1 MPISKVQELVPE
13 IDLIKFLKGQA
24 PAGYEIGPNRTVI
37 LGDINFFT
45 ALPKILAD
53 SPRDTVRAY
62 MKSRLVQTWGG
73 RLHKNFTVPMRQLSN
88 QLAGRDPNNVPERWR
103 TCIGEVDSGLGI
115 ALSASYIERAFTLKD
130 KSYGDQIIM
139 DIKKEF
145 SSRLHGFPWMSD
157 NVKDLAAKKG
167 RQSYS
172 HVPLQFITNM
182 NFLVVN
188 IIQKIGYQT
197 ANPDTANPKQV
208 FEWYSKLPIS
218 RNTNWFENG
227 RSTFAFNFEKGW
239 DELLAPVDKARWG
252 MTAPT
257 VNAYYNPS
265 GNEIVF
271 PAGIMQ
277 FPVFSSALP
286 DYVNYGSFGAVAGHE
301 LTHGFDDHGSEY
313 DENGVLRNWWDDT
326 TRKNFQTKTQCF
338 VKQYSNFTVEGLDG
352 KPLNVNGKLTLGEN
366 IADAGGLTAA
376 YSSWSKRD
384 AARKN
389 AGLPGLEEFTND
401 QLFFLSYATWW
412 CGKVRKE
419 QAANYIFTDPHS
431 PNDKRIIGTTANS
444 AAFREAFKCKVK
456 QPTCELW

>member
-1 MPISKVQELVPE
+1 MPISEVQKLVPQ
-13 IDLIKFLKGQA
+13 IDMIKYLQGQV
-24 PAGYEIGPNRTVI
+24 PVGYDIGPNRTVI
-37 LGDINFFT
+37 LGDINFYT
-45 ALPKILAD
+45 ALPKIIED
-53 SPRDTVRAY
+53 TPRETLRSY

-73 RLHKNFTVPMRQLSN
+73 RLHRNYTLPMRQLSN

-145 SSRLHGFPWMSD
+145 SARLHGFPWMSD
-157 NVKDLAAKKG
+157 SVKDLAAKK
-167 RQSYS
+167 
-172 HVPLQFITNM
+172 
-182 NFLVVN
+182 VVN

-197 ANPDTANPKQV
+197 ASPDTANPKEV
-208 FEWYSKLPIS
+208 YEWYSNLPIS

-227 RSTFAFNFEKGW
+227 RSTFAWGNQKGW
-239 DELLAPVDKARWG
+239 EEILKPVDKNRWG

-257 VNAYYNPS
+257 VNAYYSPS

-313 DENGVLRNWWDDT
+313 DENGVLRNWWDDS
-326 TRKNFQTKTQCF
+326 TRKNFEVKTSCF
-338 VKQYSNFTVEGLDG
+338 IKQYSNFTVEGLDG
-352 KPLNVNGKLTLGEN
+352 KPLPVNGKLTLGEN

-376 YSSWSKRD
+376 YSSWSKRN
-384 AARKN
+384 AARQN
-389 AGLPGLEEFTND
+389 AGLPGLEEFSND
-401 QLFFLSYATWW
+401 QMFFLSYATWW

-444 AAFREAFKCKVK
+444 AAFRQAFNCKVK